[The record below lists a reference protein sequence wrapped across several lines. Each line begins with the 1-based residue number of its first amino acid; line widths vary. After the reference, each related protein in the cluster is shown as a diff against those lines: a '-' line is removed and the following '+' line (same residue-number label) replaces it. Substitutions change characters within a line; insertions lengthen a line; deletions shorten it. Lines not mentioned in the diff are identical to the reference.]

1 MPSLYDSNSMVAL
14 SVSISANTSPLVTLS
29 PSFLCQPAITP
40 SVMVSLKRG
49 INTTSS
55 IVLTSILILV
65 LFVALAV
72 VFIDVLAAGVAVVVL
87 AVEVAVASGELS
99 AAEAPFVFAAIS
111 AVMSS
116 PCFPKMANKSFTCNL
131 PPRGV
136 PICNKIPS

>member
-1 MPSLYDSNSMVAL
+1 MVAL
-14 SVSISANTSPLVTLS
+14 SVSISANTSPFETLS

-55 IVLTSILILV
+55 IVLASILFVVVAEIVVGAEGLAGALV
-65 LFVALAV
+65 LAVFAALAV
-72 VFIDVLAAGVAVVVL
+72 GV
-87 AVEVAVASGELS
+87 VA
-99 AAEAPFVFAAIS
+99 AAEAPCVFAAIS